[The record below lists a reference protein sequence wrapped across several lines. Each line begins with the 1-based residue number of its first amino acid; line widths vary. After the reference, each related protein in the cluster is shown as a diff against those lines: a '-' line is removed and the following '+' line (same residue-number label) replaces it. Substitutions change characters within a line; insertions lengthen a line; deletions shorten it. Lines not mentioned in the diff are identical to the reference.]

1 MQQTFG
7 INWQAVPPPINELT
21 VLAGDTAG
29 QLSFSL
35 PGSTTN
41 DEKTLAVLAA
51 GLKGVLFIVTG
62 NNGNVTLKTNSTSTP
77 AHTFTFPSGG
87 GELMWTSRSPQSNP
101 FGTTDITTTFWS
113 NAGTTTAQVDVRLLY
128 DS

>member
-7 INWQAVPPPINELT
+7 ADWRAVPPPVEARP
-21 VLAGDTAG
+21 VLEGDAAG

-41 DEKTLAVLAA
+41 DEKTLAVLVG
-51 GLKGVLFIVTG
+51 GLRGVLMVVTG
-62 NNGNVTLKTNSTSTP
+62 NDGDVTLKTNSTSTP
-77 AHTFTFPSGG
+77 AHIFTFSAGG
-87 GELMWTSRSPQSNP
+87 GELLWTSRSPQSNP
-101 FGTTDITTTFWS
+101 FGTTDITTTFWT
-113 NAGTTTAQVDVRLLY
+113 NAGTTTATVEMRLLY